1 LLLVTEHPSSQLV
14 ASLFR
19 SSTRF
24 LLAAGGVATWL
35 APWAMGVAGGSSRG
49 RGVGDR
55 GAREA
60 PGSVRMRPARPE
72 PHPPTTNCGRRH
84 RTSSV
89 RSHLALSPTSLL
101 LRSRT
106 YVARSGCLWT
116 LVWVYTSRA
125 TARVPLLAH
134 ASRALSGTVPL
145 SALPRASSPQSPSGT
160 TTLVHVNLDVLA
172 KARDVPSARRVV
184 VVLLGHL
191 ALARNALEL

>member
-1 LLLVTEHPSSQLV
+1 VCVCDRRAPNPIHDNQLLTASSYLLRV
-14 ASLFR
+14 A
-19 SSTRF
+19 
-24 LLAAGGVATWL
+24 
-35 APWAMGVAGGSSRG
+35 
-49 RGVGDR
+49 
-55 GAREA
+55 
-60 PGSVRMRPARPE
+60 
-72 PHPPTTNCGRRH
+72 
-84 RTSSV
+84 
-89 RSHLALSPTSLL
+89 HLALSPTSLL

>member
-1 LLLVTEHPSSQLV
+1 MPGPSQTVAPPPAAIESSGARGSSVRDQEASRHRSPRRTPVARWPRPRRAWANWRGHDATQAAGILITLSDRTLALLLVTEHPSSQLF
-14 ASLFR
+14 SF
-19 SSTRF
+19 SF
-24 LLAAGGVATWL
+24 
-35 APWAMGVAGGSSRG
+35 
-49 RGVGDR
+49 
-55 GAREA
+55 
-60 PGSVRMRPARPE
+60 
-72 PHPPTTNCGRRH
+72 
-84 RTSSV
+84 
-89 RSHLALSPTSLL
+89 PTSLL

-125 TARVPLLAH
+125 TARVPLLAL

-145 SALPRASSPQSPSGT
+145 SALPCASSPQSPSGT